1 MKKLITLSFLTF
13 LNISFAQNL
22 TNKPY
27 YKLNLNI
34 GSGVNK
40 PNVFFNSN
48 YRGSL
53 DLELKYIKTD
63 NSSFGLRIEQSFLQN
78 ENSYRN
84 LGLLKGISG
93 NNFSVYSTYNY
104 TFLKPLNPF
113 RPYLG
118 VGLGIN
124 NLRQLESVG
133 FENNVL
139 MKDIK
144 LGGLFRTGVEY
155 KSFNFGILYNLIG
168 KSYYQNNTI
177 DNSFF
182 SINFGTTFKF
192 NKKIDNRMKTTVD
205 NEKIINNIIIYREG
219 KFLTSFTKVQIL
231 INDSLVKIGNG
242 DIIYLSVKKNSKTKV
257 VLLNG
262 KKKEVLELDF
272 NKNEKYYIKCN
283 TTVGFFK
290 NSYYLSSVD
299 SLSAHKDFLKI
310 NKLIK

>member
-1 MKKLITLSFLTF
+1 MTKYITIFLASFIF
-13 LNISFAQNL
+13 KFSYSQDLNRQSYF
-22 TNKPY
+22 
-27 YKLNLNI
+27 KLNFNI

-48 YRGSL
+48 YRASL

-104 TFLKPLNPF
+104 TFLKPFNPF

-118 VGLGIN
+118 VGFGIN

-139 MKDIK
+139 MKEIK

-168 KSYYQNNTI
+168 KSNYQNNTI
-177 DNSFF
+177 QNSFF
-182 SINFGTTFKF
+182 SISLGTTLKL
-192 NKKIDNRMKTTVD
+192 NKKKDNR
-205 NEKIINNIIIYREG
+205 IAINAKAERSLSNLIIYREG
-219 KFLTSFTKVQIL
+219 KFLSSFTKVPIY
-231 INDSLVKIGNG
+231 INDSLITIGNG
-242 DIIYLSVKKNSKTKV
+242 DIVYLSIKKLGKTYITLNSGSKKDTIEVDIQPGFIYFVKCVSS
-257 VLLNG
+257 
-262 KKKEVLELDF
+262 
-272 NKNEKYYIKCN
+272 Y
-283 TTVGFFK
+283 GFFK
-290 NSYYLSSVD
+290 NRYFLNMVD
-299 SLSAHKDFLKI
+299 SAVAQNEI
-310 NKLIK
+310 LIKSK